1 MIKMA
6 ILIALVVTT
15 AIAMWEIARINSMNK

>member
-6 ILIALVVTT
+6 ILIALVITT
-15 AIAMWEIARINSMNK
+15 AIVMWEIARINSMNK